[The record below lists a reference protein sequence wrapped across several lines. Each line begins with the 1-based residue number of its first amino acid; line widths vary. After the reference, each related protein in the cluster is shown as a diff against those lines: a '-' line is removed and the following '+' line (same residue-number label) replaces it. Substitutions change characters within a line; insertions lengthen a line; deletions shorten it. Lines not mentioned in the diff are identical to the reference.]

1 MNFEKEGMNS
11 LVIILVIFLEEEI
24 EEHLKSIDSNVN
36 LEEIDF
42 EKFARLVAI
51 LLEELNNP
59 SNGYLCAGRRGYLGV
74 C

>member
-1 MNFEKEGMNS
+1 MNFEKEGMNC

-24 EEHLKSIDSNVN
+24 EEHLKSIDSNIN

-59 SNGYLCAGRRGYLGV
+59 SKWLCA
-74 C
+74 

>member
-59 SNGYLCAGRRGYLGV
+59 SNGYV
-74 C
+74 PEEEDI